1 MRLSLQPGGLGA
13 IEAVRDSDSN
23 LIVAA
28 SGPGIE
34 KAGLLVP
41 VTCIRLGHRALANS
55 SAPLPKLVVLK
66 RLREENAAVR
76 FILSLA
82 TNMYTSE
89 SVFIYTTASV
99 T

>member
-1 MRLSLQPGGLGA
+1 MSSDSVSVRCITRPDKHGMRLSLQPGGLGA

-76 FILSLA
+76 FISR
-82 TNMYTSE
+82 S
-89 SVFIYTTASV
+89 
-99 T
+99 